1 MLDTLKAKA
10 YTITITNSEGK
21 TVGETVVAKK
31 QFSSGSVGYHGQD
44 KIILDKAVPE
54 NRFQC
59 NFILTLIGS
68 KPKK

>member
-1 MLDTLKAKA
+1 MTQLKENA
-10 YTITITNSEGK
+10 YTITISNSKGEK
-21 TVGETVVAKK
+21 VGETVVTKK
-31 QFSSGSVGYHGQD
+31 EFSSGSVGYHASE
-44 KIILDKAVPE
+44 KVILDKSIPE